1 MVWEASMHARFVY
14 YLPGGKCDD
23 PFEDCGRDFCDK
35 CFVLI
40 SRRRRASSLTKFQ
53 YIVFLIVPVF
63 SIVYFYSICV
73 FSGIYVQL
81 YGMELVVFNIVLLL
95 VMNGCMTYLLAKF

>member
-1 MVWEASMHARFVY
+1 MFRVDFPKKKREQSDKVSVY
-14 YLPGGKCDD
+14 
-23 PFEDCGRDFCDK
+23 
-35 CFVLI
+35 
-40 SRRRRASSLTKFQ
+40 S
-53 YIVFLIVPVF
+53 FLIVPVF

-95 VMNGCMTYLLAKF
+95 VMNGCMTYLLAKIEDQFSSK